1 MASEWRAIKTP
12 DGGRHTYYHNVRTNE
27 TTWIKPAGFVDANG
41 RAQSKI
47 EGTDWVEVSQP
58 SGPSYFHNPITSEV
72 TWHAPEEVRAAFA
85 ARAAARAAAH
95 PPGAAPAPGPAAT
108 KPAPPQQAPRQILR
122 AAAPQPEDDPTIPE
136 DDPTIPD
143 DDDIDIDVDA
153 YEVEPVVPV
162 EEVGAPEPAPVA
174 ATKVP
179 TAPAASSKVPAA
191 PAAASS
197 PLPAADD
204 PFIAARKAKEAAAES
219 FRSLLRERGVDGRA
233 RWDRWHSKLVD
244 DPRFQRVATH
254 SERRSAFDKYVRTV
268 ADEEKAAKRAGKGGS
283 AAGRWAGAIGA
294 AAGEDGEIT
303 AGTDG
308 GKRRDERG
316 AENAADRKRRER
328 EERVRREKRE
338 EAEALARARRRIDR
352 DAALAR
358 FRALLAESVRDPEAT
373 WADALPALTRDPQGR
388 CRVDGSSDAP
398 LAEFE
403 LREEFETHVAGLVRD
418 AALDVMALLRESLKA
433 TCKEDFAP
441 ARSRETEAKETEGDR
456 SDEDDE
462 DDEDD
467 GDGNPLTSYVAAAE
481 VLSLD
486 PRFERCPLKERAAL
500 YCEHVRKLCER
511 HGAEIPPDVKALGE
525 ELEKAKEEEARAKVA
540 SRREEEAGGHGR
552 RRGDGRDDRDS
563 RPPRRSRSRSRDR
576 GRKRSRSRSR

>member
-58 SGPSYFHNPITSEV
+58 SGPSYFHNPKSGEV
-72 TWHAPEEVRAAFA
+72 TWHAPEEVKAAFA
-85 ARAAARAAAH
+85 ARAAARAGAP
-95 PPGAAPAPGPAAT
+95 PPGAALAPGPAAT
-108 KPAPPQQAPRQILR
+108 KPAPPQQAPQQILR
-122 AAAPQPEDDPTIPE
+122 AAAPEPA

-143 DDDIDIDVDA
+143 DDDIDIDIDIDA

-162 EEVGAPEPAPVA
+162 EEVAPPEPAPVA

-191 PAAASS
+191 PAESS
-197 PLPAADD
+197 PPLPAADD

-233 RWDRWHSKLVD
+233 RWDRWHSKLVG
-244 DPRFQRVATH
+244 DPRFQQVATH
-254 SERRSAFDKYVRTV
+254 SERRSAFEKYVRTV
-268 ADEEKAAKRAGKGGS
+268 ADEEKAAKRAAKAGS
-283 AAGRWAGAIGA
+283 AAGRGTAATAGA

-303 AGTDG
+303 
-308 GKRRDERG
+308 
-316 AENAADRKRRER
+316 ADRKRRER

-358 FRALLAESVRDPEAT
+358 FRTLLAESVRDPEAT
-373 WADALPALTRDPQGR
+373 WAETLPALTRDAQGR
-388 CRVDGSSDAP
+388 CAIGTKDAP

-403 LREEFETHVAGLVRD
+403 LKEEFETHVAGLVRD
-418 AALDVMALLRESLKA
+418 AAFDVMALLRESLKA

-441 ARSRETEAKETEGDR
+441 AKAARETETKETEG
-456 SDEDDE
+456 DEDDE

-467 GDGNPLTSYVAAAE
+467 DDGNPLTSYVAAAE

-486 PRFERCPLKERAAL
+486 PRFERCPLKTRAAL
-500 YCEHVRKLCER
+500 YCEHVRELCER

-525 ELEKAKEEEARAKVA
+525 ELEKAKEEEARERAA
-540 SRREEEAGGHGR
+540 RREEEAGGHR
-552 RRGDGRDDRDS
+552 QRRGDGRDDRDS

>member
-58 SGPSYFHNPITSEV
+58 SGPSYFHNPKSGEV
-72 TWHAPEEVRAAFA
+72 TWHAPEEVKAAFA
-85 ARAAARAAAH
+85 ARAAARAGAP
-95 PPGAAPAPGPAAT
+95 PPGAALAPGPAAT
-108 KPAPPQQAPRQILR
+108 KPAPPQQAPQQILR
-122 AAAPQPEDDPTIPE
+122 AAAPEPA

-143 DDDIDIDVDA
+143 DDDIDIDIDA

-162 EEVGAPEPAPVA
+162 EEVAPPEPAPVA

-191 PAAASS
+191 PAASS
-197 PLPAADD
+197 PPLLAADD

-233 RWDRWHSKLVD
+233 RWDRWHSKLAG
-244 DPRFQRVATH
+244 DPRFQRVPTH
-254 SERRSAFDKYVRTV
+254 SERRSVFEKYVRTV
-268 ADEEKAAKRAGKGGS
+268 ADEEKAAKRANRKGGS
-283 AAGRWAGAIGA
+283 AAVATGA

-308 GKRRDERG
+308 GKRRD
-316 AENAADRKRRER
+316 ADADIAAIRKRRER
-328 EERVRREKRE
+328 EERVSREKRD

-373 WADALPALTRDPQGR
+373 WADALPALTRDAQGR
-388 CRVDGSSDAP
+388 CAIGSP
-398 LAEFE
+398 LTEFE

-418 AALDVMALLRESLKA
+418 AALDVMALLQESLKA

-441 ARSRETEAKETEGDR
+441 AARGTEGDR
-456 SDEDDE
+456 S
-462 DDEDD
+462 DEDD

-525 ELEKAKEEEARAKVA
+525 ELEKAKEEEARERAA
-540 SRREEEAGGHGR
+540 RREEEAGGHR
-552 RRGDGRDDRDS
+552 QRRGDGRDDRDS

>member
-58 SGPSYFHNPITSEV
+58 SGPSYFHNPKSGEV
-72 TWHAPEEVRAAFA
+72 TWHAPEEVKAAFA
-85 ARAAARAAAH
+85 ARAAARAGAP
-95 PPGAAPAPGPAAT
+95 PPGAALAPGPAAT
-108 KPAPPQQAPRQILR
+108 KPAPPQQAPQQILR
-122 AAAPQPEDDPTIPE
+122 AAAPEPADDPTIPTTTTSTSTSTRTRSS
-136 DDPTIPD
+136 PSSPSRRS
-143 DDDIDIDVDA
+143 
-153 YEVEPVVPV
+153 P
-162 EEVGAPEPAPVA
+162 PEPAPVA

-179 TAPAASSKVPAA
+179 AA
-191 PAAASS
+191 PAVFPKVPSAPAASS

-283 AAGRWAGAIGA
+283 AAGRWAAATGA
-294 AAGEDGEIT
+294 AAAAEDGEIT
-303 AGTDG
+303 ALSQKAREGRTREAGEAG
-308 GKRRDERG
+308 GGGGLG
-316 AENAADRKRRER
+316 ARAEADRSRR
-328 EERVRREKRE
+328 
-338 EAEALARARRRIDR
+338 RARR
-352 DAALAR
+352 
-358 FRALLAESVRDPEAT
+358 FRTLLAESVRDPEAT
-373 WADALPALTRDPQGR
+373 WAETLPALTRDAQGR
-388 CRVDGSSDAP
+388 CAIGTKDAP

-403 LREEFETHVAGLVRD
+403 LKEEFETHVAGLVRD

-441 ARSRETEAKETEGDR
+441 AKAARETETKETEG
-456 SDEDDE
+456 DEDDE

-467 GDGNPLTSYVAAAE
+467 DDGNPLTSYVAAAE

-486 PRFERCPLKERAAL
+486 PRFERCPLKTRAAL
-500 YCEHVRKLCER
+500 YCEHVRELCER

-540 SRREEEAGGHGR
+540 SRLEEEAGGHGR